1 MKNIIFEGLDV
12 ILLELINFLQEI
24 EKNLRPEPEKDE
36 ELKDLNLPILTFFED
51 FSVNFFL
58 YLISFILKN
67 IPRKNMQ
74 SC

>member
-1 MKNIIFEGLDV
+1 MKNFIFEGLDV

-24 EKNLRPEPEKDE
+24 DKNIRPEPEKDE
-36 ELKDLNLPILTFFED
+36 ELKDLNLPILSFFED

-58 YLISFILKN
+58 YLISHILKN

-74 SC
+74 SF